1 MLHSNYSI
9 MKATKTIQYIFFLS
23 LFILGSC
30 NKMLEFEPDA
40 RESILL
46 TDALQTPD
54 DMQGLLISCYDVM
67 TNGYY
72 GRQQTLSE
80 LLSDNLNAPYD
91 NADFN
96 EVYIRNTIIF
106 NGTIQNFY
114 KEPYIAIYR
123 CNVLLENFDLID
135 GLSNEDRIRIEAE
148 AKFIRACNHFEL
160 VNLFAQPYTPNGSN
174 DQLGIVLKVN
184 SSFDPIPRAT
194 VGAVYGSIIGDLEY
208 AAENLPLNNGIYADQ
223 NAANAMLARV
233 YFQMNN
239 FEKAAEYATLAIDN
253 GSYNIGTEFDRWSEN
268 ISSENI
274 FTLVVQQADGRSNG
288 FGSYRSD
295 AVDLPTLAASS
306 EYFNL
311 LYGTG
316 ADANPS
322 DLRKNWFELRQIGT
336 VPEFYAVSK
345 FNADFF
351 VLPYLH
357 LTETLLIR
365 AESLAELGS
374 DLSQA
379 ISDINEIRSRAQ
391 IGFLADNSSAIDI
404 INAARIERKKE
415 MFGEGRW
422 VMDQKRQGVL
432 GDLELI
438 RGVPYDCNGMVLQFP
453 SSENTSN
460 FINNPSGGCN

>member
-1 MLHSNYSI
+1 
-9 MKATKTIQYIFFLS
+9 MKSTKTIFSIFLLS
-23 LFILGSC
+23 VLLLGAC
-30 NKMLEFEPDA
+30 NKMLEFEPDP

-46 TDALQTPD
+46 TDALRTPE
-54 DMQGLLISCYDVM
+54 DMQELLISCYDVM

-72 GRQQTLSE
+72 GRQQNLAE

-96 EVYIRNTIIF
+96 EVYIRNSIIF

-123 CNVLLENFDLID
+123 SNVLLENFDLIE
-135 GLSNEDRIRIEAE
+135 GLTDADRIRIESE
-148 AKFIRACNHFEL
+148 AKFIRASNHFEL

-174 DQLGIVLKVN
+174 DQLGIVLKLN
-184 SSFDPIPRAT
+184 SSFEPIPRAT
-194 VGAVYGSIIGDLEY
+194 VAAVYQSILEDLQY
-208 AAENLPLNNGIYADQ
+208 AAQNLPLSNGIFADQ

-239 FEKAAEYATLAIDN
+239 FEKAAEHATLAIEN
-253 GSYNIGTEFDRWSEN
+253 GPYNIGTEYDRWSEN

-274 FTLVVQQADGRSNG
+274 FTLVVQQADGRSNA

-295 AVDLPTLAASS
+295 AVELPTLAASS
-306 EYFNL
+306 DYYNL

-316 ADANPS
+316 PDANPS
-322 DLRKNWFELRQIGT
+322 DLRKNWFEQRQIGT
-336 VPEFYAVSK
+336 FPEFYAVSK
-345 FNADFF
+345 YNADFF
-351 VLPYLH
+351 VIPYLH
-357 LTETLLIR
+357 LTEILLIR
-365 AESLAELGS
+365 AESLGELGAN
-374 DLSQA
+374 LSLA
-379 ISDINEIRSRAQ
+379 ISDLNQIRTRAQ
-391 IGFLADNSSAIDI
+391 IGLLSDNSSAIDI

-422 VMDQKRQGVL
+422 VMDQKRRGAL
-432 GDLELI
+432 GDLDLI
-438 RGVPYDCNGMVLQFP
+438 RGVPYNCNGMVLQFP